1 MSKEGRALANFA
13 VIVELVI
20 FRIITTTII
29 MIIIIITIIVIIITI
44 IITFYSNCIIVSFIV
59 LQNYTPSCLMCLC
72 A

>member
-29 MIIIIITIIVIIITI
+29 IIIAIIVIIITI
-44 IITFYSNCIIVSFIV
+44 IIIFYSNCIIVSFIV
-59 LQNYTPSCLMCLC
+59 LQNYAPSCLTCLC